1 MELGLNW
8 EFRHC
13 VAIHDW
19 KEDGSRPTG
28 DQKFHV
34 GIQSVSFGETRTVSC
49 ARVASMFYYILNT
62 KLRNRK
68 R

>member
-34 GIQSVSFGETRTVSC
+34 GIQSVSFDDAYRELRACGVDVLLYFEHETSE
-49 ARVASMFYYILNT
+49 
-62 KLRNRK
+62 
-68 R
+68 